1 MESAVEQAPSGAG
14 ATAQEPFDSLLLDFL
29 SYLEV
34 ERGLSGNTVSAYRS
48 DLRQFGQFLLEKNWN
63 PILVRPRD
71 LAEYVAWLAAP
82 PDGDSPSTATLQRKQ
97 AALRAFYRH
106 LRREELIFD
115 DPTVGIQ
122 SPKRVPPLP
131 KVLTLA
137 EVGRLMGAP
146 TGTGPG
152 PVRDRAILEVMYGCG
167 LRASET
173 IGLEVTDV
181 DTEEG
186 MLKARGKGNR
196 ERIVP
201 LGREAI
207 AAVTAWLLVGRP
219 GVVGDRQEK
228 ELFLNL
234 RGKPLTRQGLYKIVQ
249 GHAGAVG
256 LADKMS
262 PHTLRHSFAT
272 HLLAGGCDLRSV
284 QEMLGHADVSTTQVY
299 THLSGT
305 QLKEVYFRSHPRA
318 VGPATGD

>member
-1 MESAVEQAPSGAG
+1 MDVVEQAPASTGTAG
-14 ATAQEPFDSLLLDFL
+14 QEPFDSLLLDFL
-29 SYLEV
+29 SHLEV
-34 ERGLSGNTVSAYRS
+34 ERGLSINTITAYRS
-48 DLRQFGQFLLEKNWN
+48 DLRQFGQFLSEKKLN
-63 PILVRPRD
+63 PILTTPRD

-82 PDGDSPSTATLQRKQ
+82 REGDPPSPATLQRKQ

-122 SPKRVPPLP
+122 GTRRIPALP
-131 KVLTLA
+131 KVLTPA
-137 EVGRLMGAP
+137 EVARLMDTPSGS
-146 TGTGPG
+146 GPG

-201 LGREAI
+201 LGSKAI
-207 AAVTAWLLVGRP
+207 TAVTAWLLAGRP
-219 GVVGDRQEK
+219 EVVRDRQEK

-234 RGKPLTRQGLYKIVQ
+234 RGRPLTRQGLYKIVQ
-249 GHAGAVG
+249 GHAAAVG
-256 LADKMS
+256 LADRMS

-318 VGPATGD
+318 VGPAAAD

>member
-1 MESAVEQAPSGAG
+1 MGTVAEPSAPESPQAGG
-14 ATAQEPFDSLLLDFL
+14 ERFELLLKDFL

-34 ERGLSGNTVSAYRS
+34 ERGLSANTVSAYRS
-48 DLRQFGQFLLEKNWN
+48 DLKQFGRFLADRGWDPL
-63 PILVRPRD
+63 LVRPRD

-82 PDGDSPSTATLQRKQ
+82 ADDSPPSPATLQRKR

-122 SPKRVPPLP
+122 GTKRAPALP
-131 KVLTLA
+131 KVLTPTEIDRLLA
-137 EVGRLMGAP
+137 AP
-146 TGTGPG
+146 TGSGPG
-152 PVRDRAILEVMYGCG
+152 PIRDRAILEVMYACG

-173 IGLEVTDV
+173 IGLEVTDI
-181 DTEEG
+181 DTDEG

-201 LGREAI
+201 LGSKAI
-207 AAVTAWLLVGRP
+207 SAITAWLMIGRP
-219 GVVGDRQEK
+219 EVVRDRQEK

-234 RGKPLTRQGLYKIVQ
+234 RGRPLTRQGLYKIVQ
-249 GHAGAVG
+249 GHAATAG
-256 LADKMS
+256 LADRMS

-305 QLKEVYFRSHPRA
+305 QLKDVYFRTHPRA
-318 VGPATGD
+318 ANPAEGD

>member
-1 MESAVEQAPSGAG
+1 MATVADPTPAG
-14 ATAQEPFDSLLLDFL
+14 SPEAGSDRFALLLHDFL
-29 SYLEV
+29 SYLEI
-34 ERGLSGNTVSAYRS
+34 ERGLSANTVSAYRS
-48 DLRQFGQFLLEKNWN
+48 DLRQFGGFLDARSWDPL
-63 PILVRPRD
+63 LVKPRD
-71 LAEYVAWLAAP
+71 LAEYVAWLAAE
-82 PDGDSPSTATLQRKQ
+82 GDARLSPATLQRKQ

-122 SPKRVPPLP
+122 ATKRAPTLP
-131 KVLTLA
+131 KVLTPG
-137 EVGRLMGAP
+137 EVDRLLEAP
-146 TGTGPG
+146 SGSGPG
-152 PVRDRAILEVMYGCG
+152 PIRDRAILEVMYACG

-173 IGLEVTDV
+173 IGLEVTDI
-181 DTEEG
+181 DTDEG

-201 LGREAI
+201 LGSKAI
-207 AAVTAWLLVGRP
+207 SAITAWLLAGRP
-219 GVVGDRQEK
+219 EVVRDRQER

-234 RGKPLTRQGLYKIVQ
+234 RGRPLTRQGLYKIVK
-249 GHAGAVG
+249 GHAAAVG
-256 LADKMS
+256 LGDRMS

-305 QLKEVYFRSHPRA
+305 QLKDVYFRTHPRA
-318 VGPATGD
+318 ANPAEGD

>member
-1 MESAVEQAPSGAG
+1 MSTTVEQAPAGAG
-14 ATAQEPFDSLLLDFL
+14 PTGWEPFDSLLLDFL
-29 SYLEV
+29 SHLEV
-34 ERGLSGNTVSAYRS
+34 ERGLSANTVSAYRS
-48 DLRQFGQFLLEKNWN
+48 DLRQFGHFLHEKKWN
-63 PILVRPRD
+63 PITVRPRD
-71 LAEYVAWLAAP
+71 LAEYMAWLAAP
-82 PDGDSPSTATLQRKQ
+82 PDGDRPSSATLQRKQ
-97 AALRAFYRH
+97 AALRGFYRH
-106 LRREELIFD
+106 LRREELIFE

-122 SPKRVPPLP
+122 ATRRAPALP
-131 KVLTLA
+131 KVLTLS
-137 EVGRLMGAP
+137 EVGRLMDAP
-146 TGTGPG
+146 SGSGPG

-201 LGREAI
+201 LGSKAI
-207 AAVTAWLLVGRP
+207 SAVTAWLVVGRP
-219 GVVGDRQEK
+219 DVIGNRQEK

-249 GHAGAVG
+249 GHAAAVG
-256 LADKMS
+256 LADRMS

-305 QLKEVYFRSHPRA
+305 QLKDVYFRSHPRA
-318 VGPATGD
+318 GGPAAGD